1 MRSFEIRRRAVL
13 PVLALA
19 SVALMAPLA
28 PQAAAKSGSNSNNG
42 TTPGPP
48 RAFTGSVSHAS
59 GNSAVLGGSIEPHT
73 FATTYYFQY
82 GSTAGYGAQTT
93 PANLPA
99 GTTTVKVSQTVTGLL
114 SGYHYRLVAT
124 NADGMSVGH
133 DRIFTSKK
141 KPTITLPKLFAPT
154 PLGGTFTLSG
164 TLTGIGNANHEV
176 VLQASPYPYN
186 GAYTNVGSPI
196 LTDATGKFTFHV
208 SNMTT
213 STKFR
218 VATIGTAPVYSF
230 IVPEQVSVHVVLK
243 VRSSGHQGLV
253 RLYGTVTPAE
263 VGAHVFFQLE
273 KPPGAAEKA
282 PKTEQLT
289 KLENPKKNHGKSEMA
304 EEQHPTFLTKFTTIV
319 KQGTKAI
326 SRFSAVV
333 NVSDAGHYRAFV
345 SVRPGP
351 LASGHSISVVL
362 HAPPGSNKKKKK
374 KRK

>member
-13 PVLALA
+13 PILALA

-28 PQAAAKSGSNSNNG
+28 PQAEAKSKSNSG
-42 TTPGPP
+42 STPGPP
-48 RAFTGSVSHAS
+48 RAFTGDVGHVT
-59 GNSAVLGGSIEPHT
+59 GNSAVLEGSIEPHT

-82 GSTAGYGAQTT
+82 GATAAYGAQTT
-93 PANLPA
+93 AANLPA
-99 GTTTVKVSQTVTGLL
+99 GTTTVKVSQTATGLL
-114 SGYHYRLVAT
+114 PGYHYRLVAT

-141 KPTITLPKLFAPT
+141 KPTITLPKVFAPT

-164 TLTGIGNANHEV
+164 TLTGVGNANHEV
-176 VLQASPYPYN
+176 VLQATPYPYS

-213 STKFR
+213 NTKFR
-218 VATIGTAPVYSF
+218 VATVGTAAPVYSF

-243 VRSSGHQGLV
+243 VRSSGHPGLV

-273 KPPGAAEKA
+273 KPAGAAEKA
-282 PKTEQLT
+282 PKTEQFT
-289 KLENPKKNHGKSEMA
+289 KLENPKKNHGKSETA
-304 EEQHPTFLTKFTTIV
+304 EELHPTFLTKFNTIV
-319 KQGTKAI
+319 KRGTKAI

-333 NVSDAGHYRAFV
+333 SVTDAGHYRAFV

-351 LASGHSISVVL
+351 LASGHSVSVVL
-362 HAPPGSNKKKKK
+362 HAPPSSNKKKSKK